1 MWAYLAVRGGIDVP
15 PILGSAASFVPGAL
29 GVYSGRRLREGDVL
43 GRGPDRPAVAVPDIT
58 VPLPGEAVTVRVITG
73 PYDDWLTPDARVRL
87 FAESFAVTG
96 HTDRA
101 GARLE
106 GPPLAHGVGA
116 EFLSD
121 GLLPGAVQVP
131 AGGRPIVILSDG
143 PTTGGYPTAAAVIG
157 ADLRLIA
164 QARPGTAVRFRAVSM
179 EEAID
184 ALRAQRDVLE
194 GRRWEKGAG
203 DTK

>member
-1 MWAYLAVRGGIDVP
+1 
-15 PILGSAASFVPGAL
+15 
-29 GVYSGRRLREGDVL
+29 
-43 GRGPDRPAVAVPDIT
+43 
-58 VPLPGEAVTVRVITG
+58 
-73 PYDDWLTPDARVRL
+73 
-87 FAESFAVTG
+87 
-96 HTDRA
+96 
-101 GARLE
+101 
-106 GPPLAHGVGA
+106 
-116 EFLSD
+116 
-121 GLLPGAVQVP
+121 
-131 AGGRPIVILSDG
+131 
-143 PTTGGYPTAAAVIG
+143 VIG